1 MRTAIGSADG
11 ASLSFASASR
21 EPCEVSWHGCVRPS
35 RLPHRPTTPILG
47 DRQNRHMD
55 LDAVA
60 TELYGLAPA
69 DFTNIRDARASEAKS
84 AGDRELA
91 RAIGKLR
98 RPSVSAWLANVL
110 VRERHDQVQS
120 MLDLGA
126 AIRQAQ
132 AQSAIDELRKLQ
144 RERRRA
150 IASLLDDAAVLARD
164 RGESFSG
171 AVAPDLEATL
181 EAALLDPEA
190 ATALK
195 TGLLTTGLRYAG
207 LGWSGAT
214 DDPSLS
220 ADTSEPATM
229 VGRAK
234 KSDPGLPPA
243 DQALRLAA
251 AEAQRE
257 TEAHLAEAER
267 EAEAGKARV
276 EEAARDRDVWRR
288 KVADLEQQLDCAQ
301 EEAQKA
307 EHRFAD
313 AEEAL
318 ALAEQRL
325 RAARVRL
332 DKNSGLSG

>member
-1 MRTAIGSADG
+1 
-11 ASLSFASASR
+11 
-21 EPCEVSWHGCVRPS
+21 
-35 RLPHRPTTPILG
+35 
-47 DRQNRHMD
+47 MD

-69 DFTNIRDARASEAKS
+69 DFTNIRDARASEAQR

-110 VRERHDQVQS
+110 VRESGDQVQS

-132 AQSAIDELRKLQ
+132 ARLSKDELRKLQ

-150 IASLLDDAAVLARD
+150 IAALLDDAADLARE
-164 RGESFSG
+164 RGESISS
-171 AVAPDLEATL
+171 AAARDLEATL

-190 ATALK
+190 AAVLK
-195 TGLLTTGLRYAG
+195 AGFLTTGLRYAG

-214 DDPSLS
+214 DDRSLS
-220 ADTSEPATM
+220 ADTSEPETM
-229 VGRAK
+229 VGRAEE
-234 KSDPGLPPA
+234 SVPGLPEA
-243 DQALRLAA
+243 DQPLRLAV

-257 TEAHLAEAER
+257 AESHLAEAGR
-267 EAEAGKARV
+267 EADEGKRRV

-288 KVADLEQQLDCAQ
+288 KVAELEQQLGYAQ

-307 EHRFAD
+307 ERRVTD
-313 AEEAL
+313 AKEAL
-318 ALAEQRL
+318 GLSEQRM
-325 RAARVRL
+325 RAAKVRL
-332 DKNSGLSG
+332 DRKNSGLSG

>member
-1 MRTAIGSADG
+1 MGFLRPI
-11 ASLSFASASR
+11 SR
-21 EPCEVSWHGCVRPS
+21 H
-35 RLPHRPTTPILG
+35 T
-47 DRQNRHMD
+47 
-55 LDAVA
+55 
-60 TELYGLAPA
+60 
-69 DFTNIRDARASEAKS
+69 RDARASEAKR

-91 RAIGKLR
+91 SAIGKLR
-98 RPSVSAWLANVL
+98 RPNVGAWLANVL
-110 VRERHDQVQS
+110 VRERGDQVQS

-132 AQSAIDELRKLQ
+132 AQSAKDELRKLQ

-150 IASLLDDAAVLARD
+150 IAALLDDAADLARD
-164 RGESFSG
+164 RGESISS
-171 AVAPDLEATL
+171 AVARDLEATL

-195 TGLLTTGLRYAG
+195 AGFLTTGLRYAG

-220 ADTSEPATM
+220 ADISEPATM
-229 VGRAK
+229 VGRAE

-243 DQALRLAA
+243 DQALGLAA

-267 EAEAGKARV
+267 EADEGKRRV

-288 KVADLEQQLDCAQ
+288 KVADLEQQLDYAR

-307 EHRFAD
+307 EHRVAD

-318 ALAEQRL
+318 ALAEQGL
-325 RAARVRL
+325 RAAQERL
-332 DKNSGLSG
+332 VKKNSGLSG